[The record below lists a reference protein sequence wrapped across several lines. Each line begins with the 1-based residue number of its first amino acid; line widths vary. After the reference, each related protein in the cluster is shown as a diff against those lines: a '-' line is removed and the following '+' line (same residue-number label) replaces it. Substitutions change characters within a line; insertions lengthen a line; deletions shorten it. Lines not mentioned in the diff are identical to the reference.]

1 MALEHANLTGS
12 QLHEPKGIDAAS
24 AGKVYI
30 SDGAGSGDW
39 VSPGGS
45 IYGELY
51 VANGV
56 TAQTLPAASAYARV
70 DANEWAANGA
80 NGTTLNT
87 TDGTITVPTA
97 GVYFLSFW
105 ATFTT
110 ASLAAGTKYYFKY
123 AINGTPAAVRFLAV
137 QKNTAGADVLTCSAT
152 GIYVASANDVL
163 SIHVAGDGTS
173 SATDITVNEAGFSA
187 VMLKAS

>member
-12 QLHEPKGIDAAS
+12 QLHEPKGISAAS

-30 SDGAGSGDW
+30 SNGAGSGVW
-39 VSPGGS
+39 SAPGGS
-45 IYGELY
+45 VYGEIY

-56 TAQTLPAASAYARV
+56 APQTLPAASAYARV

-110 ASLAAGTKYYFKY
+110 ASLAAGTKYNFKY

-137 QKNTAGADVLTCSAT
+137 QKNTAGSDVLTCSAT
-152 GIYVASANDVL
+152 GIYTASANDVI
-163 SIHVAGDGTS
+163 SVHVAGDGTS
-173 SATDITVNEAGFSA
+173 SSTNITVNEAGFSA
-187 VMLKAS
+187 ILLRAT